1 MSWLLQLLAT
11 GPSLARLHSFFLS
24 PLCIFP
30 SVSLSSFLP
39 LSGLILSP
47 CASLLS
53 VLLPVCQMMYSRCSS
68 SMALVGPWRILKLS
82 PSSPFLSP
90 SQTHKGWS
98 VGSGS
103 VCVAVDVAV
112 FEVCSWDQTVAL
124 LNNPLTQP
132 SIFTSLSLFFFF
144 SFCFPASP
152 QQGCSISHLLESS
165 PAHRVLLVTMMNCF
179 LPNGEQRKSLAHDNV
194 DLWFNDIKWF

>member
-47 CASLLS
+47 RASLLS

-144 SFCFPASP
+144 FFLFPSLSSAGLQYQSSFRKQPCPPCSP
-152 QQGCSISHLLESS
+152 CHNDELLFTKRGAKKKFG
-165 PAHRVLLVTMMNCF
+165 PR
-179 LPNGEQRKSLAHDNV
+179 
-194 DLWFNDIKWF
+194 